1 MTIAPHR
8 PWCGAILVLA
18 GEIPF
23 YPIECFNMFQH
34 LSRLLDLNLK
44 QSTRED
50 GSQFFA
56 LHEDA
61 PDWMREALFACHDD
75 EHPNDWRFSTVKQL
89 AESLS
94 QYAYAEEA
102 REHTAELA
110 DDMSTMSHYQLFM
123 WYADCPSRASYVDQ
137 YKGDFGTEASEDVMS
152 DLSLGYWYAIE
163 QMLGILINHIEDQL
177 EA

>member
-1 MTIAPHR
+1 
-8 PWCGAILVLA
+8 
-18 GEIPF
+18 
-23 YPIECFNMFQH
+23 MFQH

-56 LHEDA
+56 LHEEA

-75 EHPNDWRFSTVKQL
+75 EHPNDWRYSTVKQL

-94 QYAYAEEA
+94 EFAYAEEA
-102 REHTAELA
+102 REHTGDLA
-110 DDMSTMSHYQLFM
+110 DNLNVMSHHKLFT

-137 YKGDFGTEASEDVMS
+137 YKSDFGAEASEDVMS

-163 QMLGILINHIEDQL
+163 QMLGILVGKIEDQVN
-177 EA
+177 EQA